1 MAGSRILSAEREKM
15 GEPNSV
21 LNVFMKKPDRIRSV
35 LEYYLGEKMPED
47 WVLEAGDGFYS
58 VRNSRGKMTYRQRD
72 IIRRVRTPG
81 FHFQL
86 GLENQYTINLIYP
99 WRLMEMDSCAYGE
112 DIERIQERNNRQKI
126 RYGTEDDFKYC
137 YREEDRLE
145 PILNLTLYWGTKK
158 WRNPLSVRDMVDMDR
173 LPEKLQHLVGD
184 YRVHLIHMRSIPESE
199 LQKMDSDLKY
209 VLGFMKCTRSQR
221 KYVEYIHRNREYFSK
236 IPKSAVDVID
246 VCTNIKDI
254 RKHLQF
260 ADARN
265 TRSGEE
271 EADMC
276 VALDAIIRDAEK
288 RGKRQGTKDG
298 IQQGIR
304 QGAEQGITRVN
315 KLVKRLLADG
325 RQDDLLRSA
334 SDALFQKRL
343 FREYHI

>member
-1 MAGSRILSAEREKM
+1 MSI
-15 GEPNSV
+15 
-21 LNVFMKKPDRIRSV
+21 
-35 LEYYLGEKMPED
+35 
-47 WVLEAGDGFYS
+47 
-58 VRNSRGKMTYRQRD
+58 
-72 IIRRVRTPG
+72 
-81 FHFQL
+81 
-86 GLENQYTINLIYP
+86 
-99 WRLMEMDSCAYGE
+99 
-112 DIERIQERNNRQKI
+112 
-126 RYGTEDDFKYC
+126 
-137 YREEDRLE
+137 
-145 PILNLTLYWGTKK
+145 
-158 WRNPLSVRDMVDMDR
+158 RDMVDMDR
-173 LPEKLQHLVGD
+173 LPKKLQHLVGD

-209 VLGFMKCTRSQR
+209 VLGFMKCTRSRR
-221 KYVEYIHRNREYFSK
+221 KYVEYIHQNREYFCR

-325 RQDDLLRSA
+325 RQDDLLRA
-334 SDALFQKRL
+334 VSDELFQKRL
-343 FREYHI
+343 FREYRI